1 VNHFLQ
7 AFRSQSSKQQPVR
20 TGSPEARASLE
31 FPAGEFHCK
40 PKLRAFLF
48 FGSLALIFSACGK
61 VGPPVPPSR
70 LTERTSDLTAIQRGS
85 TIMLSWP
92 SPSLVKDE
100 QSRFYVSRVDIFRLT
115 ERRDQEPVLDPDD
128 FEATA
133 ELIGFID
140 RAMIEQQVNALGHVQ
155 FTDPVRLTQSKQLA
169 NTRLR
174 YAVRYVNKRDQAAAF
189 SNTVAVE
196 PSPGIST
203 PPTNVTAIANAQD
216 VVTITWLAPVANV
229 DGITPPAV
237 VGYNVY
243 RRSQKRDFGGD
254 LLNSEPISVTSF
266 TDSRFQYDV
275 DYVYFVRALSQGANG
290 LIESADS
297 DPFPFTPVDRFA
309 PSAPNP
315 VSIASSNGTI
325 SLFWPSSAE
334 RDVIGYNIYRAGSA
348 DAPASAWV
356 KLNEQPITPVTFRDE
371 HVAIDQ
377 TYFYRVTA
385 VDRFDNES
393 ERSPVVSETVHP

>member
-1 VNHFLQ
+1 MLGRQEPCYTPAQMGIKNWKVL
-7 AFRSQSSKQQPVR
+7 VR
-20 TGSPEARASLE
+20 KSILPFAILT
-31 FPAGEFHCK
+31 
-40 PKLRAFLF
+40 LF
-48 FGSLALIFSACGK
+48 ISCGK

-70 LTERTSDLTAIQRGS
+70 LSERTSDLTAIQRGS
-85 TIMLSWP
+85 TVLLSWP

-100 QSRFYVSRVDIFRLT
+100 ESRFYISRVDIFRLT

-133 ELIGFID
+133 ELIGFLD
-140 RAMIEQQVNALGHVQ
+140 RAMIETQVNTFGHLQ
-155 FTDPVRLTQSKQLA
+155 FPDAIKLTQSKQLA

-174 YAVRYVNKRDQAAAF
+174 YAVRYVNKRDQLAAF

-196 PSPGIST
+196 PAPGIAM
-203 PPTNVTAIANAQD
+203 PPTNVNAVADAQD
-216 VVTITWLAPVANV
+216 VVTIAWLAPVENV
-229 DGITPPAV
+229 DGITPAAV

-243 RRSQKRDFGGD
+243 RRLQKRDVGGD
-254 LLNSEPISVTSF
+254 LLNSQPISVASF
-266 TDSRFQYDV
+266 TDSKFQYQV

-297 DPFPFTPVDRFA
+297 EPFPFTPVDRFA

-315 VSIASSNGTI
+315 VSIASSNGSI

-334 RDVIGYNIYRAGSA
+334 RDVIGYNVYRAGSA
-348 DAPASAWV
+348 DAPDGAWTR
-356 KLNEQPITPVTFRDE
+356 LNDQPATPVTFRDE
-371 HVAIDQ
+371 QVVIDQ

-385 VDRFDNES
+385 VDRFNNES
-393 ERSPVVSETVHP
+393 ARSRVVSETVHP

>member
-1 VNHFLQ
+1 MNHFLQ
-7 AFRSQSSKQQPVR
+7 AIRSQISTHQLIRTSSLKTQAFRIRGRGAQVY
-20 TGSPEARASLE
+20 TFVIIAVLAS
-31 FPAGEFHCK
+31 
-40 PKLRAFLF
+40 
-48 FGSLALIFSACGK
+48 IFSACGK

-70 LTERTSDLTAIQRGS
+70 LSERTSDLTAIQRGS
-85 TIMLSWP
+85 TILLSWP
-92 SPSLVKDE
+92 APSLVKDE
-100 QSRFYVSRVDIFRLT
+100 QSRFYISRVDIFRLN

-133 ELIGFID
+133 ELIGFLD
-140 RAMIEQQVNALGHVQ
+140 RAMIEKQVNTLGRLQ
-155 FTDPVRLTQSKQLA
+155 FADSVKLTQSKQLA

-174 YAVRYVNKRDQAAAF
+174 YAVRYVNKRDQVAVF

-196 PSPGIST
+196 PAPGIAM
-203 PPTNVTAIANAQD
+203 PPTDVNALAEVQD

-229 DGITPPAV
+229 DGITPAAV

-243 RRSQKRDFGGD
+243 RRTQKRDFGGD

-266 TDSRFQYDV
+266 TDSKFQYQV

-297 DPFPFTPVDRFA
+297 DPFSFTPVDSFA

-315 VSIASSNGTI
+315 VSIASSNGSI
-325 SLFWPSSAE
+325 SLFWPSSSE

-348 DAPASAWV
+348 DAADSAWI
-356 KLNEQPITPVTFRDE
+356 KLNDQPVTPVTFRDE
-371 HVAIDQ
+371 QVVLDQ

-385 VDRFDNES
+385 IDRFNNES
-393 ERSPVVSETVHP
+393 ERSRVVSETVHP

>member
-1 VNHFLQ
+1 
-7 AFRSQSSKQQPVR
+7 
-20 TGSPEARASLE
+20 
-31 FPAGEFHCK
+31 
-40 PKLRAFLF
+40 
-48 FGSLALIFSACGK
+48 
-61 VGPPVPPSR
+61 
-70 LTERTSDLTAIQRGS
+70 
-85 TIMLSWP
+85 MLSWP
-92 SPSLVKDE
+92 SPSLVKDD
-100 QSRFYVSRVDIFRLT
+100 QSRFYISRVDIFRLT

-133 ELIGFID
+133 ELIGFLD
-140 RAMIEQQVNALGHVQ
+140 RAMIEKQVNAFGLMQ

-196 PSPGIST
+196 PAPGIST

-216 VVTITWLAPVANV
+216 VVTVTWLAPVANV
-229 DGITPPAV
+229 DGITTPAV

-243 RRSQKRDFGGD
+243 RRSQKRDFGGE

-297 DPFPFTPVDRFA
+297 DPFAFTPIDRFA

-348 DAPASAWV
+348 DAAESAWL
-356 KLNEQPITPVTFRDE
+356 KLNDQPITPVTFRDE
-371 HVAIDQ
+371 HVAIDE

-385 VDRFDNES
+385 IDRFNNES
-393 ERSPVVSETVHP
+393 ERSRVVSETVHP

>member
-1 VNHFLQ
+1 MNHFLQ
-7 AFRSQSSKQQPVR
+7 AFRSQPSTPQLIR
-20 TGSPEARASLE
+20 TRSPKARASLG
-31 FPAGEFHCK
+31 FSHGQFQRGAQFH
-40 PKLRAFLF
+40 AFLF
-48 FGSLALIFSACGK
+48 GFLALIFSACGK

-70 LTERTSDLTAIQRGS
+70 LSERTSDLTAIQRGS
-85 TIMLSWP
+85 TILLSWP
-92 SPSLVKDE
+92 SPSLVKNE
-100 QSRFYVSRVDIFRLT
+100 ESRFYILRVDIFRLT

-133 ELIGFID
+133 EIIGFLD
-140 RAMIEQQVNALGHVQ
+140 RATIETQVNTFGHLQ
-155 FTDPVRLTQSKQLA
+155 FADAVRLAQSKQLA

-189 SNTVAVE
+189 SNTVAIE
-196 PSPGIST
+196 PAPGIAM
-203 PPTNVTAIANAQD
+203 PPTNVNAVANAQD
-216 VVTITWLAPVANV
+216 VITITWLAPVANV
-229 DGITPPAV
+229 DGITPSAV

-243 RRSQKRDFGGD
+243 RRLQKRDIGGD

-266 TDSRFQYDV
+266 TDSKFQYAE

-297 DPFPFTPVDRFA
+297 EPFSFTPVDRFA

-315 VSIASSNGTI
+315 VSIASSNGSI

-334 RDVIGYNIYRAGSA
+334 RDVIGYNVYRAGSA
-348 DAPASAWV
+348 DALERAWV
-356 KLNEQPITPVTFRDE
+356 KLNDQPVTPVTFRDDQ
-371 HVAIDQ
+371 VVIDQ

-385 VDRFDNES
+385 VDRFNNES
-393 ERSPVVSETVHP
+393 ERSRTVSETVHP

>member
-1 VNHFLQ
+1 MNHFLQ
-7 AFRSQSSKQQPVR
+7 AIRSQPCAQQLIKSSSRKAQAFGLRRLGPVA
-20 TGSPEARASLE
+20 EVYSLVI
-31 FPAGEFHCK
+31 
-40 PKLRAFLF
+40 L
-48 FGSLALIFSACGK
+48 GSLAVFSACGK

-70 LTERTSDLTAIQRGS
+70 LSERTSDLTAIQRGS
-85 TIMLSWP
+85 TIVLSWP

-100 QSRFYVSRVDIFRLT
+100 DSRFYISRVDIFRLT

-128 FEATA
+128 YEATA
-133 ELIGFID
+133 EPVGSLD
-140 RAMIEQQVNALGHVQ
+140 RAMIETQVNTFGHLQ
-155 FTDPVRLTQSKQLA
+155 FRDSVKLTQSKQLA
-169 NTRLR
+169 NIRLR

-196 PSPGIST
+196 PAPGVAM
-203 PPTNVTAIANAQD
+203 PPTKVNVVDDAQD

-229 DGITPPAV
+229 DGITPAAV

-243 RRSQKRDFGGD
+243 RRLQKRNFGGD

-266 TDSRFQYDV
+266 TDSKFQYQV

-290 LIESADS
+290 LIESVDS
-297 DPFPFTPVDRFA
+297 DPVPFTPVDRFA

-315 VSIASSNGTI
+315 VSIASSNGSI

-334 RDVIGYNIYRAGSA
+334 RDVIGYNVYRAGSA
-348 DAPASAWV
+348 DAPDNDWI
-356 KLNEQPITPVTFRDE
+356 KLNDQPVTPVTFRDE
-371 HVAIDQ
+371 QVVIDQ

-385 VDRFDNES
+385 VDRFNNES
-393 ERSPVVSETVHP
+393 ERSRVVSETVHP